1 MERLLPKFFGE
12 PVRIFVTSCVMHE
25 IRNLGPELEPA
36 WRACRRHALHHCG
49 HDDRNRVSAA
59 DCLAAQVGERER
71 FGMGVA

>member
-1 MERLLPKFFGE
+1 
-12 PVRIFVTSCVMHE
+12 MHE